1 MIVECIRPPSHSK
14 EELAMSAQNN
24 SSRIDEWMLQKVYR
38 AAGQPAVRLG
48 LRNGA
53 EVSPKGALP
62 AASIVIQDRKTLF
75 RLLLDREA
83 EFGDAY
89 SRGRITLD
97 GDLVSALEIVYRSMT
112 EVAHHSWYVKLVS
125 KCMEYVQRN
134 SLRGSRRNIR
144 QHYDL
149 NTDFYQLW
157 LDPQL
162 VYTCAYYAFPGAT
175 LEQAQ
180 VAKLDYVCRK
190 VQLQPGERVVEA
202 GCGWGAL
209 ALHMARNYR
218 VTVRAFNISREQ
230 ILVARQRAI
239 ELGLS
244 HRVEF
249 IEDDYRNISG
259 ECDAFV
265 SVGMLEHVG
274 REHYRDLGNIIHRS
288 LAKTGRGL
296 LHFIGRNHPHPFSTW
311 TRKRIFHGAY
321 APALS
326 EVMQLF
332 EPSDLSVLDIEN
344 LRPHYARTLEQWLAR
359 FEKSEQQICEMFS
372 PEFMRA
378 WRLYLAGAVAGFRAG
393 TLQLFQIVFA
403 RTACQRIPWTRAH
416 LYTREQHEEPETKW
430 MHATS

>member
-1 MIVECIRPPSHSK
+1 MIVESIRPPSPGK
-14 EELAMSAQNN
+14 EGLAMSAQHK
-24 SSRIDEWMLQKVYR
+24 SSRIDEWLLQRIYR
-38 AAGQPAVRLG
+38 AAGQPAVRLV
-48 LRNGA
+48 LRNSA
-53 EVSPKGALP
+53 EVSPKVALP
-62 AASIVIQDRKTLF
+62 VANIVIQDRKTLL
-75 RLLLDREA
+75 RLLLDPEA

-89 SRGRITLD
+89 STGRITLE
-97 GDLVSALEIVYRSMT
+97 GDLVFALETLYRSIS
-112 EVAHHSWYVKLVS
+112 EAERHSWYVKLVS

-134 SLRGSRRNIR
+134 SLRGSFRNIQR
-144 QHYDL
+144 HYDL
-149 NTDFYQLW
+149 NTDFYRLW

-162 VYTCAYYAFPGAT
+162 VYTCAYFPSPGAT
-175 LEQAQ
+175 LEEAQ

-190 VQLQPGERVVEA
+190 VQLQPGERVVDA

-209 ALHMARNYR
+209 ALHMAKNYG
-218 VTVRAFNISREQ
+218 VTARAFNISHEQ
-230 ILVARQRAI
+230 VSVARRRAK

-274 REHYRDLGNIIHRS
+274 REHYRDLGNIVHRS

-344 LRPHYARTLEQWLAR
+344 LRPHYARTLEHWLAR
-359 FEKSEQQICEMFS
+359 FEKSEQQISEMFS
-372 PEFMRA
+372 PEFIRA
-378 WRLYLAGAVAGFRAG
+378 WRLYLAGAVAGFHVG

-403 RTACQRIPWTRAH
+403 RTACQQIPWIRAH
-416 LYTREQHEEPETKW
+416 LYTEERHEEQEAKW

>member
-1 MIVECIRPPSHSK
+1 
-14 EELAMSAQNN
+14 MSAQNKF
-24 SSRIDEWMLQKVYR
+24 SRIDEWILQKIYR
-38 AAGQPAVRLG
+38 AVGGPSVRLG
-48 LRNGA
+48 LRNSA
-53 EVSPKGALP
+53 EVSPKDALP
-62 AASIVIQDRKTLF
+62 VAKIVIEDRKTLL
-75 RLLLDREA
+75 RLLLDPEA

-89 SRGRITLD
+89 SKGRIALE
-97 GDLVSALEIVYRSMT
+97 GDLVSALEILYRSMS
-112 EVAHHSWYVKLVS
+112 EVKHHSWYVKLVS

-134 SLRGSRRNIR
+134 SLRGSRRNIQR
-144 QHYDL
+144 HYDL
-149 NTDFYQLW
+149 NTDFYRLW

-162 VYTCAYYAFPGAT
+162 VYTCAYYPSSGAT

-190 VQLQPGERVVEA
+190 VQLQPGERVVDA

-209 ALHMARNYR
+209 ALHMAKNYG
-218 VTVRAFNISREQ
+218 VTVRAFNISHDQ
-230 ILVARQRAI
+230 VSVARRRAK

-265 SVGMLEHVG
+265 SVGMLEHLG
-274 REHYRDLGNIIHRS
+274 REHYRDLGSIIHRS

-311 TRKRIFHGAY
+311 TRKRIFPGAY

-326 EVMQLF
+326 EVMQVF
-332 EPSDLSVLDIEN
+332 EPWDLSVLDVEN
-344 LRPHYARTLEQWLAR
+344 LRIHYAKTLEHWLAR
-359 FEKSEQQICEMFS
+359 FEMSEQQISEMFS

-403 RTACQRIPWTRAH
+403 RTACRQIPWTRAH
-416 LYTREQHEEPETKW
+416 LYTKEQHEEQEIKW

>member
-1 MIVECIRPPSHSK
+1 
-14 EELAMSAQNN
+14 MSAQNK
-24 SSRIDEWMLQKVYR
+24 SSRIDEWILQAIYR
-38 AAGQPAVRLG
+38 AAGQPAVQLRL
-48 LRNGA
+48 RDGA
-53 EVSPKGALP
+53 EVSPKAAL
-62 AASIVIQDRKTLF
+62 AVANIVIQDRKTLL
-75 RLLLDREA
+75 RLLLDPEA

-89 SRGRITLD
+89 SMGRITLE
-97 GDLVSALEIVYRSMT
+97 GDLVSALEILYRSIS

-134 SLRGSRRNIR
+134 SLRGSRRNIQR
-144 QHYDL
+144 HYDL
-149 NTDFYQLW
+149 NTDFYRLW

-162 VYTCAYYAFPGAT
+162 VYTCAYYPSPGAT
-175 LEQAQ
+175 LEEAQA
-180 VAKLDYVCRK
+180 AKLDYVCRK

-209 ALHMARNYR
+209 ALHMARSYE

-230 ILVARQRAI
+230 ILFARGRAK

-244 HRVEF
+244 HQVEF

-274 REHYRDLGNIIHRS
+274 REHYRDLGSIIHRS
-288 LAKTGRGL
+288 LTKTGRGL
-296 LHFIGRNHPHPFSTW
+296 LHFVGRNHPHPFSTW

-321 APALS
+321 APALG
-326 EVMQLF
+326 EVMQVF
-332 EPSDLSVLDIEN
+332 EPWDLSVLDVEN
-344 LRPHYARTLEQWLAR
+344 LRPHYAKTMEHWLAR
-359 FEKSEQQICEMFS
+359 FENSEQQISEMFS

-378 WRLYLAGAVAGFRAG
+378 WRLYLAGAVAGFHVG
-393 TLQLFQIVFA
+393 TLQLFQVVFA
-403 RTACQRIPWTRAH
+403 RTDCQQIPLIRAH
-416 LYTREQHEEPETKW
+416 LYTKEQDEEQETKW

>member
-1 MIVECIRPPSHSK
+1 
-14 EELAMSAQNN
+14 MSAQNK
-24 SSRIDEWMLQKVYR
+24 SSRIDRWLLEKIYR

-53 EVSPKGALP
+53 EVSPKDAL
-62 AASIVIQDRKTLF
+62 AVAGIIIQDRKTLL
-75 RLLLDREA
+75 RLLLDLEA

-89 SRGRITLD
+89 SKGRITLA
-97 GDLVSALEIVYRSMT
+97 GDLVSALEMLYRSMS
-112 EVAHHSWYVKLVS
+112 EVEHHNWYLKPVS

-134 SLRGSRRNIR
+134 SLRGSRRNIH

-149 NTDFYQLW
+149 HADFYRLW

-162 VYTCAYYAFPGAT
+162 VYTCAYFPSPDAT

-180 VAKLDYVCRK
+180 VAKLDYICRK
-190 VQLQPGERVVEA
+190 VQLQPGEHVVDA

-209 ALHMARNYR
+209 ALHMAKDYG

-230 ILVARQRAI
+230 VEVARRRAK

-259 ECDAFV
+259 EYDAFI

-274 REHYRDLGNIIHRS
+274 REHYRELGSVIHRS

-296 LHFIGRNHPHPFSTW
+296 LHFIGRNHPIPFSTW
-311 TRKRIFHGAY
+311 TRKRIFPGAY
-321 APALS
+321 APALG
-326 EVMQLF
+326 EVMQVF
-332 EPSDLSVLDIEN
+332 EPWDLSVLDVEN
-344 LRPHYARTLEQWLAR
+344 LRHHYAKTLEHWLAR
-359 FEKSEQQICEMFS
+359 FEKSEQQVSEMFS

-378 WRLYLAGAVAGFRAG
+378 WRLYLAGAVAGFHAG

-403 RTACQRIPWTRAH
+403 RTACQQIPWTRAH
-416 LYTREQHEEPETKW
+416 LYTKEQHKEQEPKW